1 MNIVYIV
8 GIVMAFFF
16 TVFGIVVGFDMSTL
30 QFSFSIE
37 NLKNFVDLSSIL
49 IVIGGTLA
57 VVVACYPKQIRSLPK
72 HFKIMLHS
80 NTFDPQVYVDQ
91 LTELAQIARKN
102 GLLALEEKGNEQEN
116 SFFKQAIMLVVD
128 NNDPERVRS
137 ILENEIE
144 QTSERH
150 QAVIAMYERG
160 SNAAPAFGMIGT
172 LIGLINMLK
181 NLDGADMNSLGPDM
195 AVALITTFYG
205 SLLAHVVF
213 NPIAA
218 NLTARDEEEI
228 LCRQIIMEGIMA
240 IQSGENP
247 KFLRERLLTFMNEKQ
262 RKKKSGSGGAN
273 WMDTYG
279 DMVTLLLCFF
289 VMLFSMSKMDESK
302 WIALVQALNPSAVV
316 NGTSMEEPPEGS
328 VVTQDQVDRDMEQL
342 YQAMAEYFQQE
353 NMMEKVSIGKG
364 NGYVF
369 ISFNDT
375 VFFRPNEYTLLDE
388 GKEVL
393 DQVARSIA
401 VVGPSINEIRVL
413 GHTAQATAN
422 EENDYTVDRF
432 LASNRATVVTVYLQE
447 KEIIDPA
454 RLVSVGY
461 GQWRP
466 ISSNAIP
473 EERAKNR
480 RVELIVTGLDLDA
493 LAGDDIKQY
502 YSMRESTGTPSP
514 AYQPEEQNAAS

>member
-1 MNIVYIV
+1 
-8 GIVMAFFF
+8 
-16 TVFGIVVGFDMSTL
+16 
-30 QFSFSIE
+30 
-37 NLKNFVDLSSIL
+37 
-49 IVIGGTLA
+49 
-57 VVVACYPKQIRSLPK
+57 
-72 HFKIMLHS
+72 
-80 NTFDPQVYVDQ
+80 
-91 LTELAQIARKN
+91 
-102 GLLALEEKGNEQEN
+102 
-116 SFFKQAIMLVVD
+116 
-128 NNDPERVRS
+128 
-137 ILENEIE
+137 
-144 QTSERH
+144 
-150 QAVIAMYERG
+150 
-160 SNAAPAFGMIGT
+160 
-172 LIGLINMLK
+172 
-181 NLDGADMNSLGPDM
+181 
-195 AVALITTFYG
+195 
-205 SLLAHVVF
+205 
-213 NPIAA
+213 
-218 NLTARDEEEI
+218 
-228 LCRQIIMEGIMA
+228 
-240 IQSGENP
+240 
-247 KFLRERLLTFMNEKQ
+247 
-262 RKKKSGSGGAN
+262 
-273 WMDTYG
+273 MDTYG

-401 VVGPSINEIRVL
+401 EVGPSINEIRVL

-493 LAGDDIKQY
+493 LAGDDQAVLQHAGEYRHAEPGVPAGRAERSILIHTLPG
-502 YSMRESTGTPSP
+502 RENNGGSSNTKPDRRP
-514 AYQPEEQNAAS
+514 AECCSQRRDGFGSVGRENDREKVPKI

>member
-1 MNIVYIV
+1 
-8 GIVMAFFF
+8 
-16 TVFGIVVGFDMSTL
+16 
-30 QFSFSIE
+30 
-37 NLKNFVDLSSIL
+37 
-49 IVIGGTLA
+49 
-57 VVVACYPKQIRSLPK
+57 
-72 HFKIMLHS
+72 
-80 NTFDPQVYVDQ
+80 
-91 LTELAQIARKN
+91 
-102 GLLALEEKGNEQEN
+102 
-116 SFFKQAIMLVVD
+116 
-128 NNDPERVRS
+128 
-137 ILENEIE
+137 
-144 QTSERH
+144 
-150 QAVIAMYERG
+150 
-160 SNAAPAFGMIGT
+160 
-172 LIGLINMLK
+172 
-181 NLDGADMNSLGPDM
+181 
-195 AVALITTFYG
+195 
-205 SLLAHVVF
+205 
-213 NPIAA
+213 
-218 NLTARDEEEI
+218 
-228 LCRQIIMEGIMA
+228 
-240 IQSGENP
+240 
-247 KFLRERLLTFMNEKQ
+247 
-262 RKKKSGSGGAN
+262 
-273 WMDTYG
+273 MDTYG

-393 DQVARSIA
+393 AQHPDLIDGRAHFRN
-401 VVGPSINEIRVL
+401 GL

>member
-1 MNIVYIV
+1 
-8 GIVMAFFF
+8 
-16 TVFGIVVGFDMSTL
+16 
-30 QFSFSIE
+30 
-37 NLKNFVDLSSIL
+37 
-49 IVIGGTLA
+49 
-57 VVVACYPKQIRSLPK
+57 
-72 HFKIMLHS
+72 
-80 NTFDPQVYVDQ
+80 
-91 LTELAQIARKN
+91 
-102 GLLALEEKGNEQEN
+102 
-116 SFFKQAIMLVVD
+116 
-128 NNDPERVRS
+128 
-137 ILENEIE
+137 
-144 QTSERH
+144 
-150 QAVIAMYERG
+150 
-160 SNAAPAFGMIGT
+160 
-172 LIGLINMLK
+172 
-181 NLDGADMNSLGPDM
+181 
-195 AVALITTFYG
+195 
-205 SLLAHVVF
+205 
-213 NPIAA
+213 
-218 NLTARDEEEI
+218 
-228 LCRQIIMEGIMA
+228 
-240 IQSGENP
+240 
-247 KFLRERLLTFMNEKQ
+247 
-262 RKKKSGSGGAN
+262 
-273 WMDTYG
+273 MDTYG

-375 VFFRPNEYTLLDE
+375 VFFRPNEYPLLDE

-401 VVGPSINEIRVL
+401 EVGPSINEIRVL